1 MNKTRNN
8 ILIGYANE
16 ALNNTNGVLFK
27 GNSTTDIDSAYN
39 GKIASLGVSIAMSGL
54 RPALAIYYQDY
65 STTMVN
71 RRAILTVIADMLHRD
86 NYANGQITDATS
98 LFRYA
103 LCDDVD
109 LKELKRVVEE
119 CSIALKQVVRTYNL
133 V

>member
-8 ILIGYANE
+8 VLIGYAND

-39 GKIASLGVSIAMSGL
+39 GQIASLGVSIAMSGL
-54 RPALAIYYQDY
+54 RPALAIYYQD
-65 STTMVN
+65 SSATKVN
-71 RRAILTVIADMLHRD
+71 RRAVLTVIADMIRRD
-86 NYANGQITDATS
+86 NFANGQITDAQS
-98 LFRYA
+98 LFSYSLRDNIN
-103 LCDDVD
+103 LN
-109 LKELKRVVEE
+109 ELKREVEE